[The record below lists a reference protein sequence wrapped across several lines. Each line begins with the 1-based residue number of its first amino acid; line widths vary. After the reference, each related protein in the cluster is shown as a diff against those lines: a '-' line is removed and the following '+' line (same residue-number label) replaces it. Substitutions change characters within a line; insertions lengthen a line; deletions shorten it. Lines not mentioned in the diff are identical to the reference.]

1 MLHFYWLSW
10 KKSVFVF
17 QRGKIL
23 TKKWVKSKRNVC
35 CFDTRW
41 TIHPHRGS
49 FLVMF
54 SRQVQSVLYI
64 ILLQG
69 LTKRLTDSPL
79 STCGDAVLSW
89 RGRSHEVSPTPASN
103 KGIKADYECSFY
115 FIVAKHTTLLSLYVV
130 FPLLLSHIWPHFLLL
145 YWYRHILI
153 CELRAYFLSNKGLL
167 TVERTNL
174 DCFGVFFIFCFCW
187 VWMKYVWWQ

>member
-1 MLHFYWLSW
+1 
-10 KKSVFVF
+10 
-17 QRGKIL
+17 
-23 TKKWVKSKRNVC
+23 
-35 CFDTRW
+35 
-41 TIHPHRGS
+41 
-49 FLVMF
+49 MF

-145 YWYRHILI
+145 YWYRHFLI
-153 CELRAYFLSNKGLL
+153 CELRVYFLSNKGLL

-174 DCFGVFFIFCFCW
+174 DCFGVFFYILFLLSLNEVCLMTVKLCFLWKESGGFGESNVVLYSVYIDCFCINNSYLFLNQ
-187 VWMKYVWWQ
+187 KKSSS

>member
-89 RGRSHEVSPTPASN
+89 RGRSHEVSPTPTSN
-103 KGIKADYECSFY
+103 KGIKADWVQFLFY
-115 FIVAKHTTLLSLYVV
+115 RCKTHYTSVSLCGFSSAALSYLTSL
-130 FPLLLSHIWPHFLLL
+130 FAPLLISSRLNLWI
-145 YWYRHILI
+145 
-153 CELRAYFLSNKGLL
+153 KGL
-167 TVERTNL
+167 
-174 DCFGVFFIFCFCW
+174 FFI
-187 VWMKYVWWQ
+187 K